1 MEKSIKEQKS
11 VIDGEKNEMEEIEA
25 QINTLKA
32 KYEMKKLEVY
42 QLQSKMDEK
51 VKMVNEARKAYSKIV
66 ENTAR
71 LIEAMDI
78 ES

>member
-11 VIDGEKNEMEEIEA
+11 VIDGEKGEMEEIEA

-42 QLQSKMDEK
+42 QLQSKIDEK
-51 VKMVNEARKAYSKIV
+51 VKMVNEARKAYTKIV

>member
-1 MEKSIKEQKS
+1 MERSIKEQKS
-11 VIDGEKNEMEEIEA
+11 VIDGEKNEMDEIEA

-51 VKMVNEARKAYSKIV
+51 VKMVNEARKAYTKIV

-71 LIEAMDI
+71 LIEAMDM
-78 ES
+78 EH